1 MSTAND
7 LLVDGFGRVRETVEQ
22 AVEGLTEDQLSF
34 RPDADANSVAWL
46 AWHLTRVQDDHVAHV
61 AGGQQLWIVGGWVER
76 FRLPFDVEAI
86 GYGQTSDEVG
96 QVRATPELL
105 AGYQDAVHR
114 STVDYVSTLADG
126 DYARVVDE
134 RWDPPVTLAVRLL
147 SVLNDTL
154 QHAGQASYVRGLIDR
169 RG

>member
-1 MSTAND
+1 MTVAAD
-7 LLVDGFGRVRETVEQ
+7 LLSDGFDRVRETVER
-22 AVEGLTEDQLSF
+22 AVEGLTEEQLAF
-34 RPDADANSVAWL
+34 RPDPEANSIAWL
-46 AWHLTRVQDDHVAHV
+46 TWHLTRVQDDHVADV
-61 AGGQQLWIVGGWVER
+61 AGGEQLWTAGGWVER

-86 GYGQTSDEVG
+86 GYGQTSEEVG

-114 STVDYVSTLADG
+114 STVDYVSTLSD
-126 DYARVVDE
+126 DDSARVAHE

-154 QHAGQASYVRGLIDR
+154 QHAGQASYVRGLVDR
-169 RG
+169 SC